1 MIPQFDLKK
10 EYSLIK
16 DEVKAELENVFANT
30 SFIGGK
36 NVESIEKNIAKYI
49 GTKYAISCNSGT
61 DALHFALR
69 SLGLKKDDEV
79 ITTPFTFISTLEAI
93 MYVGAKPV
101 FADID
106 KNSYNIDKN
115 EILKKITKKTKAIIP
130 VHLFGNPFDINGLKK
145 EINNDSIKIIEDC
158 AQSFGAG
165 INCQRTGSIGD
176 IGCFSFYPT
185 KNLGCYGDG
194 GMVTTNSEETYN
206 IIKKL
211 KNHGSSKRY
220 YHDIL
225 GYNSRLDEIQAAIL
239 NIKLKYIDSNNIK
252 RVNIAKTYNSLLKN
266 ISYINLPRTE
276 DHSFHVYHQYTISSE
291 ARDTIKEELEKND
304 ITSAIY
310 YPLSLEKQIVFKN
323 KYSDSCAYKNSNLI
337 ANTCLSLPMFP
348 NLTQDEVKKVCKVIQ
363 NIK

>member
-101 FADID
+101 FADVD

-115 EILKKITKKTKAIIP
+115 EILKKLQKKQKLLYQFTYLEILLISM
-130 VHLFGNPFDINGLKK
+130 DLKK
-145 EINNDSIKIIEDC
+145 N
-158 AQSFGAG
+158 Q
-165 INCQRTGSIGD
+165 
-176 IGCFSFYPT
+176 
-185 KNLGCYGDG
+185 
-194 GMVTTNSEETYN
+194 
-206 IIKKL
+206 
-211 KNHGSSKRY
+211 
-220 YHDIL
+220 
-225 GYNSRLDEIQAAIL
+225 
-239 NIKLKYIDSNNIK
+239 
-252 RVNIAKTYNSLLKN
+252 
-266 ISYINLPRTE
+266 
-276 DHSFHVYHQYTISSE
+276 
-291 ARDTIKEELEKND
+291 
-304 ITSAIY
+304 
-310 YPLSLEKQIVFKN
+310 
-323 KYSDSCAYKNSNLI
+323 
-337 ANTCLSLPMFP
+337 
-348 NLTQDEVKKVCKVIQ
+348 
-363 NIK
+363 

>member
-1 MIPQFDLKK
+1 
-10 EYSLIK
+10 
-16 DEVKAELENVFANT
+16 
-30 SFIGGK
+30 
-36 NVESIEKNIAKYI
+36 
-49 GTKYAISCNSGT
+49 
-61 DALHFALR
+61 
-69 SLGLKKDDEV
+69 
-79 ITTPFTFISTLEAI
+79 
-93 MYVGAKPV
+93 
-101 FADID
+101 
-106 KNSYNIDKN
+106 
-115 EILKKITKKTKAIIP
+115 
-130 VHLFGNPFDINGLKK
+130 
-145 EINNDSIKIIEDC
+145 
-158 AQSFGAG
+158 
-165 INCQRTGSIGD
+165 
-176 IGCFSFYPT
+176 
-185 KNLGCYGDG
+185 
-194 GMVTTNSEETYN
+194 MVTTNSEETYN

>member
-101 FADID
+101 FADVD

-145 EINNDSIKIIEDC
+145 EINNNSIKIIEDC

-266 ISYINLPRTE
+266 ISYINLPRKIIVSMSIINILFYQKPE
-276 DHSFHVYHQYTISSE
+276 IQL
-291 ARDTIKEELEKND
+291 KKN
-304 ITSAIY
+304 
-310 YPLSLEKQIVFKN
+310 
-323 KYSDSCAYKNSNLI
+323 
-337 ANTCLSLPMFP
+337 
-348 NLTQDEVKKVCKVIQ
+348 
-363 NIK
+363 